1 MLALG
6 KLLIGAIGLILLV
19 LFGGFLLRELAADIR
34 TRRSRRLIAC
44 TESLRI
50 SYDNRESPAWER
62 RLVEPDLGGLAAKL
76 RSIGE

>member
-1 MLALG
+1 MSLA
-6 KLLIGAIGLILLV
+6 KLLNGAIGLILLV

-62 RLVEPDLGGLAAKL
+62 VLSEPELGALGAKL